1 MPLHTGL
8 LEKWEFEMFSKLKL
22 TLQDVTA
29 ENLPLARAHGINRG
43 TVGTFFNSSDGQ
55 YSF

>member
-8 LEKWEFEMFSKLKL
+8 LEKWEFQMFSKLKL